1 MIIRGELPRDAAD
14 IGKIIDEAFKGAEH
28 SSGTEARIVER
39 LRAADA
45 LTISL
50 VAIRSDRIVGHVAA
64 SPVTIGTAQH
74 WYGLGPVAVR
84 PDYQRSGIGSAL
96 INEALDRLRADG
108 AAGCVVL
115 GDPTYYS
122 RFGFKHDPELYY
134 ADVPPP
140 YFQVVNFTATD
151 RSGAVQYHPAFDE
164 PS

>member
-1 MIIRGELPRDAAD
+1 MIIRDELPQDAAD
-14 IGKIIDEAFKGAEH
+14 IGKIIDKAFKSAEH

-50 VAIRSDRIVGHVAA
+50 VAIHSDRIVGHLAA
-64 SPVTIGTAQH
+64 SPVTIGAAQH

-96 INEALDRLRADG
+96 INRALDRLRADG

-122 RFGFKHDPELYY
+122 RFGFKHDPELHY